1 MSLTLINN
9 NFQTLNNNLE
19 LLRQS
24 KINQS
29 VTQQIFNPW
38 NTISNNHTQTID
50 LWENN
55 IKKFQRVVIVHVG
68 QGYTNNSNP
77 IKFIFQESNIDS
89 WSQNFYS
96 DGIEYNII
104 NDGSSLVSFYF
115 KFPYIALRYCR
126 FFFKGSLLV
135 IKLESIKST
144 L

>member
-1 MSLTLINN
+1 MTLTLINN

-38 NTISNNHTQTID
+38 NTISNNHTQAID

-55 IKKFQRVVIVHVG
+55 VKKFQRVAIVG
-68 QGYTNNSNP
+68 EGYTNNSEP
-77 IKFIFQESNIDS
+77 IKIIFQESNVDN
-89 WSQNFYS
+89 WTQDFYS
-96 DGIEYNII
+96 DGIEYEII
-104 NDGSSLVSFYF
+104 NNSSSLVSFYF
-115 KFPYIALRYCR
+115 EFPYIALRYCR